1 MATKKFLELQNT
13 AADAINAELKQASAD
28 LVRMKFDHGSKG
40 LQNPIELKSLKR
52 DIARLKTELRAREIS
67 AMTPEQLA
75 GRSNIRLRREFIK
88 QS

>member
-1 MATKKFLELQNT
+1 MATKKFLELQNM

-52 DIARLKTELRAREIS
+52 DIARLKTELRARGIS

-75 GRSNIRLRREFIK
+75 GRSNIRLRRK
-88 QS
+88 

>member
-1 MATKKFLELQNT
+1 MATKKFLELQNM

-75 GRSNIRLRREFIK
+75 GRSNIKLRRK
-88 QS
+88 

>member
-1 MATKKFLELQNT
+1 MATKKFLELQNM

-67 AMTPEQLA
+67 AMMSEQLA
-75 GRSNIRLRREFIK
+75 GRSNIRLRRK
-88 QS
+88 

>member
-1 MATKKFLELQNT
+1 MATKKFLELQNMT
-13 AADAINAELKQASAD
+13 ADAINTELKQASAD

-52 DIARLKTELRAREIS
+52 DIARLKTELRSREIG

-75 GRSNIRLRREFIK
+75 GRSNIRLRRK
-88 QS
+88 

>member
-1 MATKKFLELQNT
+1 
-13 AADAINAELKQASAD
+13 
-28 LVRMKFDHGSKG
+28 MKFDHGSKG

-75 GRSNIRLRREFIK
+75 GRSNIRLRRK
-88 QS
+88 

>member
-1 MATKKFLELQNT
+1 MATKKFLELQNM

-28 LVRMKFDHGSKG
+28 LVRMKLDHGSKG

-75 GRSNIRLRREFIK
+75 GRSNIRLRRK
-88 QS
+88 

>member
-1 MATKKFLELQNT
+1 M

-75 GRSNIRLRREFIK
+75 GRSNIRLRRK
-88 QS
+88 

>member
-1 MATKKFLELQNT
+1 MATKKFLELQNMT
-13 AADAINAELKQASAD
+13 ADAINTELKQASAD

-75 GRSNIRLRREFIK
+75 GRSNIRLRRK
-88 QS
+88 

>member
-1 MATKKFLELQNT
+1 MATKKFLELQNM

-67 AMTPEQLA
+67 AQLSFDLSYPE
-75 GRSNIRLRREFIK
+75 
-88 QS
+88 

>member
-1 MATKKFLELQNT
+1 MATKKFLELQNM
-13 AADAINAELKQASAD
+13 AADAINAERKQASAD

-75 GRSNIRLRREFIK
+75 GRSNIRLRRK
-88 QS
+88 

>member
-1 MATKKFLELQNT
+1 MATKKFLELQNM

-52 DIARLKTELRAREIS
+52 DIARLKTELRTREIS

-75 GRSNIRLRREFIK
+75 GRSNIRLRRK
-88 QS
+88 

>member
-1 MATKKFLELQNT
+1 MATKKFLELQNMT
-13 AADAINAELKQASAD
+13 ADAINTELKQASAD

-52 DIARLKTELRAREIS
+52 DIARLKTELRSREIS

-75 GRSNIRLRREFIK
+75 GRSNIRLRRK
-88 QS
+88 

>member
-1 MATKKFLELQNT
+1 MATKKFLELQNM

-52 DIARLKTELRAREIS
+52 DIARLKSELRAREIS

-75 GRSNIRLRREFIK
+75 GRSNIRLRRK
-88 QS
+88 

>member
-1 MATKKFLELQNT
+1 MATKKFLELQNM

-67 AMTPEQLA
+67 AMTPEQVA
-75 GRSNIRLRREFIK
+75 GRSNIRLRRK
-88 QS
+88 

>member
-1 MATKKFLELQNT
+1 MATKKFLELQNM

-75 GRSNIRLRREFIK
+75 GRSNIRLRRK
-88 QS
+88 

>member
-1 MATKKFLELQNT
+1 MATKKFLELQNM
-13 AADAINAELKQASAD
+13 AADAINEELKQASAD

-75 GRSNIRLRREFIK
+75 GRSNIRLRRK
-88 QS
+88 

>member
-1 MATKKFLELQNT
+1 MATKKFLELQNM

-52 DIARLKTELRAREIS
+52 DSLQADQIL
-67 AMTPEQLA
+67 
-75 GRSNIRLRREFIK
+75 G
-88 QS
+88 

>member
-1 MATKKFLELQNT
+1 MATKKFLELQNM

-28 LVRMKFDHGSKG
+28 LVRMKFDHGAKG

-75 GRSNIRLRREFIK
+75 GRSNIRLRRK
-88 QS
+88 

>member
-1 MATKKFLELQNT
+1 MATKKFLELQNM
-13 AADAINAELKQASAD
+13 AADAINAELKQARAD

-75 GRSNIRLRREFIK
+75 GRSNIRLRRK
-88 QS
+88 

>member
-1 MATKKFLELQNT
+1 MATKKFLELQNM
-13 AADAINAELKQASAD
+13 AADVINAELKQASAD

-75 GRSNIRLRREFIK
+75 GRSNIRLRRK
-88 QS
+88 

>member
-1 MATKKFLELQNT
+1 MATKKFLELQNM
-13 AADAINAELKQASAD
+13 AADAINAEIKQASAD

-75 GRSNIRLRREFIK
+75 GRSNIRLRRK
-88 QS
+88 

>member
-1 MATKKFLELQNT
+1 MATKKFLELQNM

-67 AMTPEQLA
+67 AMTPVQLA
-75 GRSNIRLRREFIK
+75 GRSNIRLRRK
-88 QS
+88 